1 MNVPACWP
9 NRGTFGVNM
18 LFPKQGKPSGAME
31 LLSTAG
37 TIGLQLVCATF
48 IGLAMGYFL
57 DKWLGTSP
65 WLLVIFLLL
74 GIVAGFR
81 DVFLEAKRIQEKDGE
96 GPGAGSGSSGSGK

>member
-1 MNVPACWP
+1 M
-9 NRGTFGVNM
+9 F
-18 LFPKQGKPSGAME
+18 FPKQGKPSPAME

-37 TIGLQLVCATF
+37 TIGLQLVSATF
-48 IGLAMGYFL
+48 IGLALGYFL

-81 DVFLEAKRIQEKDGE
+81 DVYREARRIQRMDKGGPGGE
-96 GPGAGSGSSGSGK
+96 G

>member
-1 MNVPACWP
+1 MFFP
-9 NRGTFGVNM
+9 N
-18 LFPKQGKPSGAME
+18 QGKPSGAME

-37 TIGLQLVCATF
+37 TIGLQLVVSTF

-81 DVFLEAKRIQEKDGE
+81 DVFLEVQRIQKKESGE
-96 GPGAGSGSSGSGK
+96 TGAGTGDSGSGK

>member
-1 MNVPACWP
+1 
-9 NRGTFGVNM
+9 M

-65 WLLVIFLLL
+65 WLLIVFLLL
-74 GIVAGFR
+74 GIAAGFR
-81 DVFLEAKRIQEKDGE
+81 DVYLEARRIQRVDERN
-96 GPGAGSGSSGSGK
+96 SGSGK

>member
-1 MNVPACWP
+1 
-9 NRGTFGVNM
+9 M
-18 LFPKQGKPSGAME
+18 LFPSQGKPSGALE

-37 TIGLQLVCATF
+37 TIGLQLVSATF

-57 DKWLGTSP
+57 DKWLGTEP

-81 DVFLEAKRIQEKDGE
+81 DVYREAQRMQRKADNSAEGSDGPKR
-96 GPGAGSGSSGSGK
+96 

>member
-1 MNVPACWP
+1 
-9 NRGTFGVNM
+9 
-18 LFPKQGKPSGAME
+18 ME

-37 TIGLQLVCATF
+37 TIGLQLVVSTF

-65 WLLVIFLLL
+65 WLLVLFLLL

-81 DVFLEAKRIQEKDGE
+81 DVFLEAKRIQKKDEEDAGTG
-96 GPGAGSGSSGSGK
+96 GPGPGK

>member
-1 MNVPACWP
+1 M
-9 NRGTFGVNM
+9 F
-18 LFPKQGKPSGAME
+18 FPKQGKQSGALE

-81 DVFLEAKRIQEKDGE
+81 DVYLEARRIQRQGGKDSDAGE
-96 GPGAGSGSSGSGK
+96 QGPRK

>member
-1 MNVPACWP
+1 MFFP
-9 NRGTFGVNM
+9 N
-18 LFPKQGKPSGAME
+18 QGKPSGALE

-37 TIGLQLVCATF
+37 TIGLQLVVSTF

-81 DVFLEAKRIQEKDGE
+81 DVYREVQRIQKREEG
-96 GPGAGSGSSGSGK
+96 GPGAGTGDSGSVK

>member
-1 MNVPACWP
+1 M
-9 NRGTFGVNM
+9 F
-18 LFPKQGKPSGAME
+18 FPKQGKPSGALE

-37 TIGLQLVCATF
+37 TIGLQLVSATF

-57 DKWLGTSP
+57 DKWLGTGP

-81 DVFLEAKRIQEKDGE
+81 DVYREAKRLQARSGGDSG
-96 GPGAGSGSSGSGK
+96 GPDAGK

>member
-1 MNVPACWP
+1 MNVPAKRSTR
-9 NRGTFGVNM
+9 NRSGYIM

-31 LLSTAG
+31 VFGMAG
-37 TIGLQLVCATF
+37 TIGLQLVSATF

-65 WLLVIFLLL
+65 WCLLVFLLL

-81 DVFLEAKRIQEKDGE
+81 DVFLEARRIQRRDGKD
-96 GPGAGSGSSGSGK
+96 

>member
-1 MNVPACWP
+1 
-9 NRGTFGVNM
+9 
-18 LFPKQGKPSGAME
+18 ME

-37 TIGLQLVCATF
+37 TIGLQLVVSTF

-65 WLLVIFLLL
+65 WLLVLFLLL

-81 DVFLEAKRIQEKDGE
+81 DVFLEAKRIQSKDEENTNAGTG
-96 GPGAGSGSSGSGK
+96 GPGSGK

>member
-1 MNVPACWP
+1 M
-9 NRGTFGVNM
+9 RDRSGYIM

-31 LLSTAG
+31 ILGMAG
-37 TIGLQLVCATF
+37 TIGLQLVSATF

-81 DVFLEAKRIQEKDGE
+81 DVFLEARRIQRKSEGE
-96 GPGAGSGSSGSGK
+96 HGAGTGSGDSGPK

>member
-1 MNVPACWP
+1 MNVPASRANWD
-9 NRGTFGVNM
+9 RSGYSMF
-18 LFPKQGKPSGAME
+18 FPKQGKPSGAME

-81 DVFLEAKRIQEKDGE
+81 DVYLEARRIHRQSGDDS
-96 GPGAGSGSSGSGK
+96 GAGNSGAGK

>member
-1 MNVPACWP
+1 VFIPS
-9 NRGTFGVNM
+9 
-18 LFPKQGKPSGAME
+18 KDKSSGALE

-37 TIGLQLVCATF
+37 TIGLQLVTATF

-65 WLLVIFLLL
+65 WLLIIFLIL

-81 DVFLEAKRIQEKDGE
+81 DVFLEAKRIQRKDE
-96 GPGAGSGSSGSGK
+96 GGTDDGDSSGQSGSGN